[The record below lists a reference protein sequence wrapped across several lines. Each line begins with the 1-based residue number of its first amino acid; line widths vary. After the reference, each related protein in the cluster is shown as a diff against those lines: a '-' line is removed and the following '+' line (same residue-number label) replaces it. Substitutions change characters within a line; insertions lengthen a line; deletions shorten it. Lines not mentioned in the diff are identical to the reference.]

1 LVLGYLVYIKKL
13 EIYGFKSF
21 GFKNTVLNLN
31 NGLIAV
37 TGPNGSGK
45 SNILDAIMFALGE
58 NSPKLLR
65 VDKFQSLFHDSENSS
80 HRLVRVN
87 VTFDNSD
94 RGIPI
99 DNDNVSMSREMEGQ
113 TGESQYYLNG
123 KKVSKNT
130 ILELLEIMVA
140 VPNKLNIVQQG
151 MITRISELN
160 SEERRKIIED
170 IVGLSY
176 FDDKKNESMKQ
187 LEESDRRLEV
197 SLARMD
203 EIKKRINEL
212 ESERNDQLR
221 YAFIESQL
229 KKFKAIKYSNKI
241 KGLKE
246 ELDSRNKFLSRNDT
260 NLGTFSKNRDELRK
274 EIEKIEQEKSTFM
287 SQVDTSNKSKAQMD
301 TKLTNIIYQIEREK
315 AVIKEAKLRLSSI
328 EERFTFIES
337 ENKKIELEIENSS
350 KSLLD
355 KNSIIDEKRSR
366 LVELK
371 NNLGALNIRIDEIS
385 LHADRNKKLRE
396 IFFRKKSRLVEINSR
411 VNILV
416 ARMEEKKKLYVN
428 NRDKNNLTINVM
440 RKSLSEKEE
449 NLNNTSMQPCYSQL
463 DTEKK
468 LLNDLKNKSKIY
480 SNEIDLHKDTVA
492 KVQKFAMPYEE
503 KYSMALE
510 LSNEDFAIADLIKHS
525 HDFKIIGIV
534 RELIRYDEVYKKA
547 VFAVGKNWMKC
558 CIVPSVKEMIRI
570 ATYIKEKNLPHFKII
585 SLEMLKSRD
594 EKRVALTDYDFI
606 GNLADL
612 VQSSVPDLVDFIFRN
627 VLVVRNSKAAYD
639 LAKLGYRCV
648 TIAGELFEPHASAIS
663 LDFGSKM
670 SDLTREIILSD
681 SITSLLKS
689 SKILS
694 TYLESRRTDLE
705 LINKNIANKELHI
718 KELEKLVS
726 ENSISINHLNE
737 VTVSIKTEIEKLEDT
752 NSTLAEEIRN
762 IDAEL
767 TKNKQRDSI
776 ISCSLNKISKNIQY
790 LLDDNID
797 NELSDLTYKKSEIL
811 KNIENCE
818 IELREFITSSAS
830 IEKGITTAVERKN
843 EIFSE
848 KEYLKVE
855 QTEKTDQYDVA
866 SVKLE
871 QFEREL
877 IGLREDEQKIID
889 ISGDSYSILQNYE
902 KQIKTLD
909 EKERHLYRDI
919 NGIEK
924 ESIAIRK
931 DISNFMAQETQA
943 MNDLMWLGFKEPLE
957 DEIFEVDILISELTK
972 ENDELKTRLNLRAHE
987 TYVQVIDGYRDMSTR
1002 KNYLENERN
1011 SIVLFINEID
1021 KEKRDV
1027 FMDAFKKVDD
1037 DIRKTFT
1044 EIAGGSA
1051 YLQIENEDI
1060 FSGGLSYLV
1069 QFQGKPPRESTALSG
1084 GEKTMAATVFLLAL
1098 QSLKP
1103 SPFYLMDEVDA
1114 HLDAQNT
1121 ERLSKVM
1128 VERSGGSQILMVTL
1142 KDTTVAKA
1150 TQIFGI
1156 YPKSGQSQIVHY
1168 NNPENVPLAQIK
1180 TSQ

>member
-1 LVLGYLVYIKKL
+1 MVYIKKL

-31 NGLIAV
+31 NGLVAV

-65 VDKFQSLFHDSENSS
+65 VDKFQSLFHDSVNSS

-113 TGESQYYLNG
+113 NGESQYYLNG

-176 FDDKKNESMKQ
+176 FDDKKNESLRQ

-241 KGLKE
+241 KNLKD

-260 NLGTFSKNRDELRK
+260 NLGIFSKNRDDLRK
-274 EIEKIEQEKSTFM
+274 EIEKIEQEKSSFM
-287 SQVDTSNKSKAQMD
+287 NQVDVSNKSKAQMD
-301 TKLTNIIYQIEREK
+301 TKLTSVIYQVEREK
-315 AVIKEAKLRLSSI
+315 AVIKEANLRLSSI

-337 ENKKIELEIENSS
+337 ESKKIELEIENSS
-350 KSLLD
+350 KSLFD
-355 KNSIIDEKRSR
+355 KNSIINEKRSG

-371 NNLGALNIRIDEIS
+371 NKLGDLNIRIDEIS
-385 LHADRNKKLRE
+385 VHAERNKKLRE
-396 IFFRKKSRLVEINSR
+396 FFFKKKSRLVEINSR

-416 ARMEEKKKLYVN
+416 AKMEEKKKLYVN
-428 NRDKNNLTINVM
+428 NMDENNLAINVM
-440 RKSLSEKEE
+440 RKSLSEKEV
-449 NLNNTSMQPCYSQL
+449 NLNNTSTKLRYSKV

-468 LLNDLKNKSKIY
+468 FLNDLQNKSKIY
-480 SNEIDLHKDTVA
+480 SSEIDQHNDTVT

-503 KYSMALE
+503 KFSVALE
-510 LSNEDFAIADLIKHS
+510 LSNEDFAIADLMKHS

-534 RELIRYDEVYKKA
+534 RDLIRYDEVYKNA

-594 EKRVALTDYDFI
+594 KKRVALSNYDFI

-612 VQSSVPDLVDFIFRN
+612 VQSSVPDLADFIFRN
-627 VLVVRNSKAAYD
+627 VLVVRNSRSAYD

-648 TIAGELFEPHASAIS
+648 TIAGELFEPHANAIS
-663 LDFGSKM
+663 LDFDSKM

-705 LINKNIANKELHI
+705 MINKNIANKELYI
-718 KELEKLVS
+718 KELEKL
-726 ENSISINHLNE
+726 
-737 VTVSIKTEIEKLEDT
+737 
-752 NSTLAEEIRN
+752 
-762 IDAEL
+762 DAE
-767 TKNKQRDSI
+767 S
-776 ISCSLNKISKNIQY
+776 
-790 LLDDNID
+790 
-797 NELSDLTYKKSEIL
+797 
-811 KNIENCE
+811 
-818 IELREFITSSAS
+818 
-830 IEKGITTAVERKN
+830 
-843 EIFSE
+843 
-848 KEYLKVE
+848 
-855 QTEKTDQYDVA
+855 
-866 SVKLE
+866 
-871 QFEREL
+871 
-877 IGLREDEQKIID
+877 
-889 ISGDSYSILQNYE
+889 
-902 KQIKTLD
+902 
-909 EKERHLYRDI
+909 
-919 NGIEK
+919 
-924 ESIAIRK
+924 
-931 DISNFMAQETQA
+931 
-943 MNDLMWLGFKEPLE
+943 
-957 DEIFEVDILISELTK
+957 
-972 ENDELKTRLNLRAHE
+972 
-987 TYVQVIDGYRDMSTR
+987 
-1002 KNYLENERN
+1002 
-1011 SIVLFINEID
+1011 
-1021 KEKRDV
+1021 
-1027 FMDAFKKVDD
+1027 
-1037 DIRKTFT
+1037 
-1044 EIAGGSA
+1044 
-1051 YLQIENEDI
+1051 
-1060 FSGGLSYLV
+1060 
-1069 QFQGKPPRESTALSG
+1069 
-1084 GEKTMAATVFLLAL
+1084 
-1098 QSLKP
+1098 
-1103 SPFYLMDEVDA
+1103 
-1114 HLDAQNT
+1114 
-1121 ERLSKVM
+1121 
-1128 VERSGGSQILMVTL
+1128 
-1142 KDTTVAKA
+1142 
-1150 TQIFGI
+1150 
-1156 YPKSGQSQIVHY
+1156 
-1168 NNPENVPLAQIK
+1168 
-1180 TSQ
+1180 